1 MKMKRC
7 YNETCAI
14 YIYFLNWTHV
24 FTEVSLFPLRYL
36 FSEATK
42 REDGNSIG
50 SVTAFNPLSPKSDQY
65 QNSPSDINA
74 L

>member
-1 MKMKRC
+1 MKRC
-7 YNETCAI
+7 YSETYAI
-14 YIYFLNWTHV
+14 YIFFKLNACFYGSV
-24 FTEVSLFPLRYL
+24 SISVEV
-36 FSEATK
+36 SEATK

>member
-1 MKMKRC
+1 MKRC
-7 YNETCAI
+7 YSETYAI
-14 YIYFLNWTHV
+14 YIFFKLNAC
-24 FTEVSLFPLRYL
+24 FYGFPLRYL

-42 REDGNSIG
+42 REDGNRIG
-50 SVTAFNPLSPKSDQY
+50 SVTAFHRLSPKSDQY

>member
-1 MKMKRC
+1 M
-7 YNETCAI
+7 
-14 YIYFLNWTHV
+14 F

-42 REDGNSIG
+42 REDGNRIG
-50 SVTAFNPLSPKSDQY
+50 SVTAFHPLSPKSDQY

>member
-1 MKMKRC
+1 MKRC
-7 YNETCAI
+7 YSETYAI
-14 YIYFLNWTHV
+14 IFFFKLNACYNGN
-24 FTEVSLFPLRYL
+24 VSFPSRYL